1 MLELKSSIIHEA
13 LKHYMRHLQL
23 TLGSITL
30 ANQERSRVHELYPEY
45 APNLLVRLA
54 RMSEK
59 GEAECVEWT
68 GALDRWGYGKMKV
81 KDEFGKIRTVGPH
94 RAAWLATHG
103 RIEGDLVIDHLCR
116 NRKCVNVEHLR
127 LVTNAVNTLAGDH
140 STKKGR
146 SGRKRGAKPGCSKH
160 GQEDG
165 RWRVRKDGYERWD
178 CRICRRERQR
188 RFRAKR
194 KSEKQ

>member
-1 MLELKSSIIHEA
+1 MTSQA
-13 LKHYMRHLQL
+13 Q
-23 TLGSITL
+23 
-30 ANQERSRVHELYPEY
+30 SRVHELYPEY
-45 APNLLVRLA
+45 APNLLIRLS
-54 RMSEK
+54 RMSKK
-59 GEAECVEWT
+59 GEAECIEWT

-127 LVTNAVNTLAGDH
+127 LVTNAVNMLVADH
-140 STKKGR
+140 SNKKGR

-160 GQEDG
+160 GLADG
-165 RWRVRKDGYERWD
+165 RRSTQKDGYERWD

-188 RFRAKR
+188 RFLAKR

>member
-1 MLELKSSIIHEA
+1 MTSKSP
-13 LKHYMRHLQL
+13 
-23 TLGSITL
+23 
-30 ANQERSRVHELYPEY
+30 SRVHELYPGY
-45 APNLLVRLA
+45 AANLLVRLA
-54 RMSEK
+54 RMSKK
-59 GEAECVEWT
+59 GEAECIEWT

-127 LVTNAVNTLAGDH
+127 LVTNAVNTLVGDH
-140 STKKGR
+140 SNKKGR

-160 GQEDG
+160 GLEEG
-165 RWRVRKDGYERWD
+165 RWYTCKDIYRQWS
-178 CRICRRERQR
+178 CLICNRERLR
-188 RFRAKR
+188 LLRERK
-194 KSEKQ
+194 KSENQ